1 MDVGGLK
8 IEVSTV
14 VLFCFFFFTSLVCM
28 PRVQELVEM
37 LSETAL
43 GKHEMCERS

>member
-1 MDVGGLK
+1 MWGGLK
-8 IEVSTV
+8 
-14 VLFCFFFFTSLVCM
+14 LKFPLCFFFFFFTSLVCM

>member
-14 VLFCFFFFTSLVCM
+14 FFFFFFTSLVCM